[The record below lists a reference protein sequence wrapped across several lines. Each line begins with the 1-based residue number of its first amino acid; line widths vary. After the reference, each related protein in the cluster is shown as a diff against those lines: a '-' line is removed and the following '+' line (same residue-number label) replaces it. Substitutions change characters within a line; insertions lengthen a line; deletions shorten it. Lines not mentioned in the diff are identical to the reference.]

1 MKKQLR
7 TKMRG
12 LGRVFGRPASESV
25 EPVESVESVE
35 LVEPTQQA
43 PVGAAETAEAAEAA
57 DSEGAALAALSPAS
71 ASADDVAQTVVR
83 APLDGQIIALSEVE
97 DPVFAQAMI
106 GPGVAIRPTSTT
118 VHSPVSGTVMLVFP
132 TGHAVAVRADSGA
145 EVLVH
150 VGIDTVMLKGQGFET
165 LVAKGDVVEAG
176 APLLR
181 FDPATVEAAG
191 YSLTTPVIVTNFKR
205 FGAPSAVAD
214 DQVSTGD
221 HLYLVDPL

>member
-7 TKMRG
+7 TRMRG
-12 LGRVFGRPASESV
+12 LGRVFGRPAEESV
-25 EPVESVESVE
+25 EPA
-35 LVEPTQQA
+35 QQA
-43 PVGAAETAEAAEAA
+43 PAEAETAEAAEAA
-57 DSEGAALAALSPAS
+57 GAAESEGAALAALSPTS
-71 ASADDVAQTVVR
+71 APADDVAQTVVR
-83 APLDGQIIALSEVE
+83 APLDGWIVALADVE

-106 GPGVAIRPTSTT
+106 GPGIAIRPTSTT
-118 VHSPVSGTVMLVFP
+118 VHSPVNGTVMLVFP

-145 EVLVH
+145 EVLIH

-165 LVAKGDVVEAG
+165 LVAKGDAVEVG

-181 FDPATVEAAG
+181 FDPAAIEAAG

-221 HLYLVDPL
+221 HLYVIDPL

>member
-1 MKKQLR
+1 MKKHLR
-7 TKMRG
+7 TSMRG
-12 LGRVFGRPASESV
+12 FGRVFGRPAAEPTQPTEPTPAETVESAD
-25 EPVESVESVE
+25 SVES
-35 LVEPTQQA
+35 
-43 PVGAAETAEAAEAA
+43 AEAPAPAA
-57 DSEGAALAALSPAS
+57 DPA
-71 ASADDVAQTVVR
+71 DEVAQTLVR
-83 APLDGQIIALSEVE
+83 APLDGWIVALADVE

-106 GPGVAIRPTSTT
+106 GPGIAIRPTSTT
-118 VHSPVSGTVMLVFP
+118 VHSPVNGTVMLVFP

-145 EVLVH
+145 EVLIH

-165 LVAKGDVVEAG
+165 LVAKGDAVEVG

-181 FDPATVEAAG
+181 FDPAAIEAAG

-221 HLYLVDPL
+221 HLYVIDPL